1 MKAETNPIGNQ
12 DIWVRSYKYSK
23 AYVTCIESQ
32 NGKDMRNL
40 ADQAGI
46 GEIRPETEVPFKMPT
61 MRNAIFWGISV
72 SSAKT

>member
-12 DIWVRSYKYSK
+12 DIWIRSYKYSK
-23 AYVTCIESQ
+23 AYVTYIEPQ

-46 GEIRPETEVPFKMPT
+46 GEIRP
-61 MRNAIFWGISV
+61 
-72 SSAKT
+72 